1 MMMMDY
7 GELYG
12 WFLAESIILSAI
24 AGAVITV
31 VIKKIVDAATKP
43 KCEFKEEKLNIKF
56 VAAPVPSEEAMN
68 AKHDAFIKY
77 VSELKFE

>member
-1 MMMMDY
+1 MMMNY

-24 AGAVITV
+24 LGAVITV

-43 KCEFKEEKLNIKF
+43 KSEFKEEKLNIKI
-56 VAAPVPSEEAMN
+56 VAAPMPSEEAMSV
-68 AKHDAFIKY
+68 KRDEFIKY